1 MRKEEQAFTLLE
13 IMLVVTIIAL
23 LLAAAIKFMSPNVDI
38 AKRVRVTGDIQAIKT
53 SLLAYQGINGF
64 YPTTEQGL
72 QALVTAP
79 STDPRPSRWQQF
91 MEQFRPIPGVILT
104 FTSSPGQKNPTR
116 YDLYSGRSGS
126 DPRYRGRRLGTIGLY
141 SSESSSGGGTMG
153 IGTTGV
159 TWISLNDPALM
170 DLARLGGVGRR
181 LLIGGREEPVLA
193 PASV

>member
-1 MRKEEQAFTLLE
+1 MLE

-38 AKRVRVTGDIQAIKT
+38 AKRVRVAGDIQAIKT

-91 MEQFRPIPGVILT
+91 MEAVPTDPWGNPYVYKHPGEHGDEPDII
-104 FTSSPGQKNPTR
+104 S
-116 YDLYSGRSGS
+116 Y
-126 DPRYRGRRLGTIGLY
+126 
-141 SSESSSGGGTMG
+141 GG
-153 IGTTGV
+153 
-159 TWISLNDPALM
+159 D
-170 DLARLGGVGRR
+170 
-181 LLIGGREEPVLA
+181 GREGGEGENEDIV
-193 PASV
+193 SWK

>member
-1 MRKEEQAFTLLE
+1 LLE

-38 AKRVRVTGDIQAIKT
+38 AKRVRVAGDIQAIKT

-91 MEQFRPIPGVILT
+91 MEAVPTDPGVIHT
-104 FTSSPGQKNPTR
+104 FTALPDKRIPPNMTCTRPVRIGSLIPRTTTGDSS
-116 YDLYSGRSGS
+116 
-126 DPRYRGRRLGTIGLY
+126 Y
-141 SSESSSGGGTMG
+141 SSDSSGGGT
-153 IGTTGV
+153 IGVGAGV
-159 TWISLNDPALM
+159 TGFRWITP
-170 DLARLGGVGRR
+170 R
-181 LLIGGREEPVLA
+181 
-193 PASV
+193 

>member
-1 MRKEEQAFTLLE
+1 MRKKRKAYTLLE

-38 AKRVRVTGDIQAIKT
+38 AKRVRVAGDIQAIKT

-91 MEQFRPIPGVILT
+91 MEAVPTDPWGNP
-104 FTSSPGQKNPTR
+104 SGDCSPGHKTHTNGE
-116 YDLYSGRSGS
+116 LYSAGR
-126 DPRYRGRRLGTIGLY
+126 
-141 SSESSSGGGTMG
+141 
-153 IGTTGV
+153 
-159 TWISLNDPALM
+159 
-170 DLARLGGVGRR
+170 
-181 LLIGGREEPVLA
+181 
-193 PASV
+193 

>member
-1 MRKEEQAFTLLE
+1 MRKKQGAFTLLE

-79 STDPRPSRWQQF
+79 STDPRP
-91 MEQFRPIPGVILT
+91 
-104 FTSSPGQKNPTR
+104 
-116 YDLYSGRSGS
+116 
-126 DPRYRGRRLGTIGLY
+126 
-141 SSESSSGGGTMG
+141 
-153 IGTTGV
+153 
-159 TWISLNDPALM
+159 
-170 DLARLGGVGRR
+170 ARLVGRR
-181 LLIGGREEPVLA
+181 EGRNRGRLYVRLRRLRHPGREERRLRLQCVHLRL
-193 PASV
+193 VRILQRL

>member
-1 MRKEEQAFTLLE
+1 MLE

-91 MEQFRPIPGVILT
+91 MEAVPTDPWG
-104 FTSSPGQKNPTR
+104 NP
-116 YDLYSGRSGS
+116 YVPVLGRSGS
-126 DPRYRGRRLGTIGLY
+126 DPRYRGRRLGTVAIRL
-141 SSESSSGGGTMG
+141 TR
-153 IGTTGV
+153 
-159 TWISLNDPALM
+159 PA
-170 DLARLGGVGRR
+170 AER
-181 LLIGGREEPVLA
+181 
-193 PASV
+193 